1 MDKFEKDFPVTF
13 TKPLK
18 GDKVK
23 QKVKGP
29 VVESS
34 KRKPKADETTAIQ
47 QKKLDDLEKKLLEK
61 YSQNEVDI
69 MMLNE
74 RKKMLIKHP
83 K

>member
-1 MDKFEKDFPVTF
+1 MDQFEKDFPVTF
-13 TKPLK
+13 TKALK
-18 GDKVK
+18 GDKIK

-29 VVESS
+29 IVESS
-34 KRKPKADETTAIQ
+34 KRKPKADETTFIQ
-47 QKKLDDLEKKLLEK
+47 QKKLDELEKRLLEK

-69 MMLNE
+69 IMLNK